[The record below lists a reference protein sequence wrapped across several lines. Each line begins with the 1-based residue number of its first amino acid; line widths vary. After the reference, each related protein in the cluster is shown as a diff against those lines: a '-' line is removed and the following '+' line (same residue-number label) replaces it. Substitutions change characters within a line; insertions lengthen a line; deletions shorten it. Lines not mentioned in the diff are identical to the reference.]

1 MDANGHSDHEH
12 EHEEELD
19 HEQEHEN
26 DIDYD
31 LDTASLISEDQN
43 GYSSNG
49 TLNNTL
55 DHLPLIPTDFT
66 SITEA
71 LQNFTVVF
79 ESRYGGL
86 HPRFQTTSLREA
98 MDEAFG
104 ITSRQAVL
112 EQKPLA
118 IYLHHDHSIAGN
130 IFAQQVLCSDA
141 ISSLLNC
148 QFVTWPWDV
157 TQADNRGQLCEW
169 LTDSNLGTVKDIVK
183 TLIKPDEYPLL
194 IVVMKD
200 RSKFEVELP
209 IRGAD
214 DVDAAMEKLLISL
227 DKFQEIKNRDM
238 AEEQHRMERAQIR
251 QEQVDE
257 YQKSLAIDRA
267 RQEEQM
273 RQKQEEI
280 KNQEEEQKRFEEQ
293 QQKQAEIASLLPPEP
308 AEDDPNALTIRL
320 RFPSGEQKMRR
331 FLMSEPVS
339 WLLQYL
345 ESLGFEASKYRVI
358 TSDRPPKDVTTLDTT
373 QSFAQLGWSRREA
386 LTVDE
391 K

>member
-12 EHEEELD
+12 EHEEEQD
-19 HEQEHEN
+19 HEQEQELEHEN

-31 LDTASLISEDQN
+31 LDSSSVISEDQN
-43 GYSSNG
+43 GYGNG

-169 LTDSNLGTVKDIVK
+169 LTDSNLGIVKDVVK
-183 TLIKPDEYPLL
+183 TMIKPDEYPFL

-209 IRGAD
+209 IRGSD

-251 QEQVDE
+251 QEQ
-257 YQKSLAIDRA
+257 KI
-267 RQEEQM
+267 
-273 RQKQEEI
+273 
-280 KNQEEEQKRFEEQ
+280 
-293 QQKQAEIASLLPPEP
+293 
-308 AEDDPNALTIRL
+308 
-320 RFPSGEQKMRR
+320 RR

-339 WLLQYL
+339 WLLQFL